1 MWDSA
6 VLTNSGLNLMVQWV
20 DGAVLTIDKAT
31 VGEGTVNEAYLMGQ
45 TQLVAEKKQLSIVRQ
60 DRVANGVRIQMQ
72 CTNEG
77 VTEAFTIN
85 QIGVWAHLND
95 GASVLLSIYQDDTGV
110 LVPTNA
116 EMPEYV
122 FTFYAVLQVSN
133 TGTLEVTIDASAVV
147 TKAQLDEAT
156 SAIDAEIKKIVDGTT
171 EVGHATNADHATS
184 ADTAT
189 NAGHATSADT
199 ATKATQD
206 ANGNIISDT
215 YATKA
220 EVGESGLIAIT
231 TALNENIP
239 DEMLKDIVANPQNYV
254 VISSSA
260 SNTPGFYIGRSGDT
274 LMYRNNNLAFSG
286 GQTVGIGFN
295 IDATTGRL
303 TNTAFTLVSKAGD
316 GYGTVNPTSKT
327 EEMTEPI
334 GVDQSGGLWAAGGKV
349 NLNGQDNNN
358 PAFYAPIESGT
369 DGQILVSRGAGQ
381 APVWKNKTTDIGPAV
396 VTWGAFPIYNGG
408 VQSPTIESVTLYG
421 VPLQKDVD
429 YVISGG
435 NTGQDAGQ
443 YSMLISGK
451 GNYRGMFTSTWEIE
465 RAASSVSVNV
475 PSMNLVGL
483 SPSSS
488 ATITYTGDGT
498 LSVSSSDS
506 SIAQCSISGATI
518 TVTGLKTG
526 TATIYANL
534 SQGKNYTASSCT
546 ISVNVVVPLATFNDN
561 SWAAIR
567 AVSDAGLGESV
578 WSVGDTKEIVINGT
592 VGTTEIDNKALL
604 VYIIGFDHNS
614 AIEGSNRIHIQGFK
628 TMDGFS
634 CALDGIGC
642 MTGSGTN
649 GTKYFNINHWG
660 KYNYGGWSACD
671 ARYDILGSTNVAPN
685 GYGSA
690 KSEGATGNNPTSTC
704 ATNPVVGSLM
714 AAFPEDLRAVMKPVT
729 KYTDNVGGVDQSA
742 GNVSATTDYLWL
754 LSGYEIFGNTED
766 SNSAE
771 ASYQQQYEYYVN
783 GNTTTKN
790 GCLNNMPAGYSSLIW
805 WTRSTFFGSASYNN
819 NDTDFCSAEQNNG
832 SSSHR
837 GVEKSYGISP
847 AFAV

>member
-171 EVGHATNADHATS
+171 EVGHATNAAHATS

-451 GNYRGMFTSTWEIE
+451 GNYRGMFASTWEIE

-483 SPSSS
+483 GPSSS

-506 SIAQCSISGATI
+506 SIAQCSISGATV
-518 TVTGLKTG
+518 TVTGVKTG
-526 TATIYANL
+526 TATIYVNL
-534 SQGKNYTASSCT
+534 SQGKNYTESSCT
-546 ISVNVVVPLATFNDN
+546 IAVNVVVPLATFNDN

-578 WSVGDTKEIVINGT
+578 WSVGDTKEIVLNGT
-592 VGTTEIDNKALL
+592 VGGTVIDNKSLL
-604 VYIIGFDHNS
+604 VYIIGFNHNS
-614 AIEGSNRIHIQGFK
+614 STEGSNRIHIQGFK
-628 TMDGFS
+628 TMDGKS
-634 CALDGIGC
+634 CALDLAGA
-642 MTGSGTN
+642 MSGSSSSIAT
-649 GTKYFNINHWG
+649 YPNINHWG
-660 KYNYGGWSACD
+660 AVNYGGWAACD
-671 ARYDILGSTNVAPN
+671 ARYDLLGSTDAPPN
-685 GYGSA
+685 NYGSK
-690 KSEGATGNNPTSTC
+690 KSAGATGNNPTSTC
-704 ATNPVVGSLM
+704 ATNPVEKSLM
-714 AAFPEDLRAVMKPVT
+714 AAFPEDLRAVMKSAT
-729 KYTDNVGGVDQSA
+729 KYTDNVGGGRAS
-742 GNVSATTDYLWL
+742 VSNISPTIDYLWF
-754 LSGYEIFGNTED
+754 LSEYEIFGNTYT
-766 SNSAE
+766 SNSSE
-771 ASYQQQYEYYVN
+771 SSYQMQYEYYSN
-783 GNTTTKN
+783 GNETEKAP
-790 GCLNNMPAGYSSLIW
+790 CLGNAGGYSSIIW
-805 WTRSTFFGSASYNN
+805 WTRSPSYVNSSLDSFCTEDQGSHGYRQAN
-819 NDTDFCSAEQNNG
+819 
-832 SSSHR
+832 R
-837 GVEKSYGISP
+837 GYCFAP